1 MYHCIT
7 CTLLLLTTLAPPLAL
22 ELYRGVS
29 FSVAEGTVRSRSRL
43 LSRSLAFR
51 DCLAHGLTTFTLCM
65 LSLFPFLLLSAAS
78 LHSCRVIMFYF
89 FFLLFF
95 IIFRMLRKPF
105 FSAAEILPVTAE
117 RNLTRYDLPTP
128 FRYLAFYSIYFFLLF
143 SQFIYI
149 FFFLSLALFCS
160 IAYIFIDAFL
170 CLFTSSLM
178 ALSGRSLPFLRAF
191 HYFSHDDLSQTFDQ

>member
-89 FFLLFF
+89 SFFLLNFPHASQT
-95 IIFRMLRKPF
+95 I

-128 FRYLAFYSIYFFLLF
+128 FRYLAFYSIYIFLTF
-143 SQFIYI
+143 SQFIY
-149 FFFLSLALFCS
+149 FFPLSLS
-160 IAYIFIDAFL
+160 
-170 CLFTSSLM
+170 
-178 ALSGRSLPFLRAF
+178 
-191 HYFSHDDLSQTFDQ
+191 HYFAPSHTFS